1 MEVHVAFEPEEGDE
15 EAGGQDGAWLPAVVL
30 EVPGG
35 DQGKAAEEEEE
46 GLELGGMF
54 VVRLLSSPEVDEE
67 TGEADPGMEVA
78 PDFVRWIAELEGDP
92 VHPNDVQAGAA
103 LLCW

>member
-15 EAGGQDGAWLPAVVL
+15 EAGEQDGAWLPAVVL

-35 DQGKAAEEEEE
+35 DQGKAAEEE
-46 GLELGGMF
+46 GRLELGGMF